1 MTIDVGPKRTYW
13 QHSGGSFGGI
23 MRFGVLVAALVFWTE
38 PDARAQA
45 TATTATP
52 PKPIYFVVDAS
63 GSMQGQNREDAE
75 LLMRALSLPSDQ
87 PVSVVF
93 FGSKPATPDTNLCF
107 EAFDVAKPIPRGKDF
122 PPALPDLGG
131 KDDQTA
137 ITNAI
142 DQVLGKI
149 DGPAKL
155 IVITDGQESCN
166 KNFSEIRARH
176 PNAGD
181 VEIEVRQVGNNPNAE
196 LQKLQERPPPKPAN
210 TPIPSPNKV
219 EVHVALDPDRTNAW
233 DQAHWPARYFWLL
246 PYMLL
251 AVSAGF
257 FGSSFG
263 NTARR
268 YNDEITTLQ
277 NLRRRADDYFAQKGQ
292 RLTQQWPPFLS
303 DSEASKD
310 GDSAR
315 RVSLALF
322 LLACAAGLP
331 LIVLNGATQEWAIVV
346 PLFAPLVILGLLFIA
361 PRLRRRFPIVEA
373 LPLTLANKIGLA
385 VFAILISVA
394 YYLIDGDLAR
404 GAAWVVLSSG
414 FSAALAIV
422 ASAPLLFA
430 GSQLGQVDRAKSS
443 YKHTWDHGQDEQHRQ
458 EMAEA
463 RAKQEERDRILSSM
477 FGWIFPPSTTTR
489 IRGKKL
495 QKDQNAVRKYL
506 ESLAREVAE
515 HAEKTNDN
523 SRLLSLYQTGDL
535 VGAIK
540 QVVQISDLNLSER
553 IKVALL
559 EIPEAYESLSES
571 RIAVAFS
578 EAAKIIRSN

>member
-1 MTIDVGPKRTYW
+1 
-13 QHSGGSFGGI
+13 
-23 MRFGVLVAALVFWTE
+23 MRFGVLVSVLIFWTAL
-38 PDARAQA
+38 DAGAQA
-45 TATTATP
+45 PPTTVTP
-52 PKPIYFVVDAS
+52 PNPIYFVVDAS
-63 GSMQGQNREDAE
+63 GSMQGQNREEAE
-75 LLMRALSLPSDQ
+75 LLLRALSLPHDQ

-107 EAFDVAKPIPRGKDF
+107 EAFDVAKPIQRGQDF
-122 PPALPDLGG
+122 SPKLPDLGG

-155 IVITDGQESCN
+155 IVITDGEERCN

-176 PNAGD
+176 PDAED
-181 VEIEVRQVGNNPNAE
+181 IEIDVRQVGNNPNAE
-196 LQKLQERPPPKPAN
+196 LQKLQERPPPKPAI
-210 TPIPSPNKV
+210 TPSPAPGKID
-219 EVHVALDPDRTNAW
+219 VHVSLDPSQTNDW
-233 DQAHWPARYFWLL
+233 DQARWPARYFWLL

-251 AVSAGF
+251 AVAAGF

-292 RLTQQWPPFLS
+292 RLTQQWPRFLS
-303 DSEASKD
+303 ESEASKD
-310 GDSAR
+310 GDTAR
-315 RVSLALF
+315 RISLALF

-361 PRLRRRFPIVEA
+361 PRLRRRLPIVEA
-373 LPLTLANKIGLA
+373 LPLQLVNKIGLA

-430 GSQLGQVDRAKSS
+430 GSQLGQLDRAKSS

-463 RAKQEERDRILSSM
+463 RAKQDERDRILSSI
-477 FGWIFPPSTTTR
+477 FGWMFPPSTTTP

-495 QKDQNAVRKYL
+495 QRDQDAVRKYL
-506 ESLAREVAE
+506 GSLAREVAE
-515 HAEKTNDN
+515 HAKKANDN
-523 SRLLSLYQTGDL
+523 SRLLNLHQTGDL

-540 QVVQISDLNLSER
+540 TVVQIPELNLSEQIR
-553 IKVALL
+553 AALFQ
-559 EIPEAYESLSES
+559 IAEAYDSLSES
-571 RIAVAFS
+571 KIAVAFS
-578 EAAKIIRSN
+578 DAAKIVRSK

>member
-1 MTIDVGPKRTYW
+1 
-13 QHSGGSFGGI
+13 
-23 MRFGVLVAALVFWTE
+23 
-38 PDARAQA
+38 
-45 TATTATP
+45 
-52 PKPIYFVVDAS
+52 
-63 GSMQGQNREDAE
+63 
-75 LLMRALSLPSDQ
+75 MRALSLPSAQ
-87 PVSVVF
+87 SVSVVF

-107 EAFDVAKPIPRGKDF
+107 EAFDVAKPIPRGEDF
-122 PPALPDLGG
+122 PPAFPDLGG

-142 DQVLGKI
+142 DQVLGKM

-176 PNAGD
+176 PNAED

-196 LQKLQERPPPKPAN
+196 LQKLQERPLPKPAI

-219 EVHVALDPDRTNAW
+219 EVHVALDPDPTNAW
-233 DQAHWPARYFWLL
+233 DQAHWPERYFWLL

-251 AVSAGF
+251 AVAAGF

-277 NLRRRADDYFAQKGQ
+277 NQRRRADDHFAQKGE
-292 RLTQQWPPFLS
+292 RLKQTWPPFLS
-303 DSEASKD
+303 ESEASKV

-315 RVSLALF
+315 RISLALF
-322 LLACAAGLP
+322 LLSSAAGLP
-331 LIVLNGATQEWAIVV
+331 LIALNGATQAGALVV
-346 PLFAPLVILGLLFIA
+346 QLSAPLVILGLLFIV
-361 PRLRRRFPIVEA
+361 PLRRKLRVDEA
-373 LPLTLANKIGLA
+373 LPLKFVNKIGLA
-385 VFAILISVA
+385 IFVILISVA

-422 ASAPLLFA
+422 SSAPLLFA
-430 GSQLGQVDRAKSS
+430 GSQFGQLDRAKSS

-489 IRGKKL
+489 IMGKKL

-535 VGAIK
+535 VGAIR

-553 IKVALL
+553 SKVALS
-559 EIPEAYESLSES
+559 EISEAYDSLSES

-578 EAAKIIRSN
+578 EAAKVIQSN

>member
-1 MTIDVGPKRTYW
+1 
-13 QHSGGSFGGI
+13 
-23 MRFGVLVAALVFWTE
+23 MRFGVLFAVLVFWTAL
-38 PDARAQA
+38 DARAQA
-45 TATTATP
+45 PATTATP

-75 LLMRALSLPSDQ
+75 LLLRALSLPRDQ

-107 EAFDVAKPIPRGKDF
+107 EAFDVAEPIPRGQDF

-142 DQVLGKI
+142 DQVLGRI

-155 IVITDGQESCN
+155 IVITDGQERCN

-176 PNAGD
+176 PNAED
-181 VEIEVRQVGNNPNAE
+181 VEIEVRQVGNSPNAE
-196 LQKLQERPPPKPAN
+196 LQKLQERPPPKPA
-210 TPIPSPNKV
+210 IRPSPSPTTV
-219 EVHVALDPDRTNAW
+219 DVHVALDPDRTNAW
-233 DQAHWPARYFWLL
+233 DQADWPTRYFWLL
-246 PYMLL
+246 PYLLL
-251 AVSAGF
+251 AVAAGF
-257 FGSSFG
+257 FGNSFG

-277 NLRRRADDYFAQKGQ
+277 NQRRRADDYFAQNGQ
-292 RLTQQWPPFLS
+292 RLTQEWPPFLS
-303 DSEASKD
+303 ESDASKD

-315 RVSLALF
+315 RISLALF

-331 LIVLNGATQEWAIVV
+331 LITLSGATQEWANVV

-361 PRLRRRFPIVEA
+361 PRLRRRLRVVEA
-373 LPLTLANKIGLA
+373 FPSKLSTKIGLA
-385 VFAILISVA
+385 VFAILFSAA
-394 YYLIDGDLAR
+394 YYLMDGDLAR

-430 GSQLGQVDRAKSS
+430 GSQLGQLDRAKSS
-443 YKHTWDHGQDEQHRQ
+443 YKHTWDHGQDEHHRQ

-463 RAKQEERDRILSSM
+463 RAKQEERDRILSSI
-477 FGWIFPPSTTTR
+477 FGGMFPPSTTTR

-515 HAEKTNDN
+515 HAKKTNDN
-523 SRLLSLYQTGDL
+523 SRLLRLHQTGDL

-540 QVVQISDLNLSER
+540 TVVQISELNLSEQIR
-553 IKVALL
+553 AALFQ
-559 EIPEAYESLSES
+559 IAEAYDSLSES
-571 RIAVAFS
+571 RIAIAFS
-578 EAAKIIRSN
+578 EAAKMVRSN